1 MIGTQLI
8 EWFARNKRDLPWRDE
23 INPYKIWV
31 SEIILQQTRV
41 KQGFDYYEKFLK
53 KFPEIFS
60 LANASMDE
68 VLKIWQGL
76 GYYSRARNM
85 HEAAGFIVKHLN
97 GKFPD
102 NYHDLLKIK
111 GIGDYTASAI
121 ASIAFGEAVP
131 VIDGNVNRVISRLFG
146 IQSPVD
152 AKEGKQQIRRHAEK
166 LMEKASPALY
176 NQAIMEFG
184 ALYCVPQH
192 PDCENCILKTVCIAC
207 SKDIVSLLPVKSK
220 AVSIKTRYFHYL
232 VLNTN
237 NFTFLQQR
245 STKDIWKGLYEF
257 PMIETDSEADASIL
271 CATKQWQRWFGDSR
285 PVIQKI
291 SPCITHILTHRV
303 LKIRFYELADACP
316 AFDGQPVKVKWNE
329 VHRYAVPKVIEN
341 YLNER

>member
-1 MIGTQLI
+1 MIGTQLL
-8 EWFARNKRDLPWRDE
+8 EWFAQNKRDLPWRYE

-41 KQGFDYYEKFLK
+41 KQGIDYYENFLK

-60 LANASMDE
+60 LAEASMDE

-85 HEAAGFIVKHLN
+85 HEAARYIANHLN
-97 GKFPD
+97 GVFPD

-131 VIDGNVNRVISRLFG
+131 VIDGNVNRVISRLFA

-152 AKEGKQQIRRHAEK
+152 TKDGKQQIRQHAEN
-166 LMEKASPALY
+166 LMEKSAPSLY

-184 ALYCVPQH
+184 ALHCLPQR
-192 PDCENCILKTVCIAC
+192 PDCENCMLKTICLAH
-207 SKDIVSLLPVKSK
+207 SKDIVALLPIKSK

-232 VLNTN
+232 VLNMDNSTIM
-237 NFTFLQQR
+237 QQR
-245 STKDIWKGLYEF
+245 SAKDIWKGLYEF
-257 PMIETDSEADASIL
+257 PMIETDNEADVSVL
-271 CATKQWQRWFGDSR
+271 CATKQWQRWFGDKQ
-285 PVIQKI
+285 PVIRKI

-303 LKIRFYELADACP
+303 LKIRFYELANASP
-316 AFDGQPVKVKWNE
+316 AFDGQFAMVKWDE